1 MKGLAMLGDGAQT
14 ATAQIALAIIPCS
27 TDLNRNSAF
36 NEDGRVP
43 VPDRARSEIVRCW
56 RLEVALMS
64 LGRVPVSRLFPMS
77 R

>member
-43 VPDRARSEIVRCW
+43 DRARSEIVRCW

-64 LGRVPVSRLFPMS
+64 LGRVPVSRLLPMS